1 MGGGEQGPGEF
12 VLNDLI
18 FCDVTANSAH
28 RKQHLSVID
37 QIDHDHILST
47 GDENSYSRT
56 CCRMDKGRYQMLP
69 SG

>member
-12 VLNDLI
+12 VLDDLI
-18 FCDVTANSAH
+18 PCDVTANSAH

-37 QIDHDHILST
+37 QIDHDHILCT
-47 GDENSYSRT
+47 GDENYYSRT
-56 CCRMDKGRYQMLP
+56 SCRMDRGRYQMLP